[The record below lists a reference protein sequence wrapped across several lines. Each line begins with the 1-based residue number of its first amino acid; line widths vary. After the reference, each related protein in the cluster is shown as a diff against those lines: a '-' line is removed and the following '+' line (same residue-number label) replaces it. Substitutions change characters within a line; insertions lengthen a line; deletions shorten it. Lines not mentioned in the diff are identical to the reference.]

1 MTALYRLRRAASLAA
16 VAAAA
21 VLSASC
27 TGGGTGVV
35 SGRIT
40 VNGQPLPDGLITFES
55 EVGNKNAYAA
65 AIRQGVYETEP
76 IPAGPCKVTV
86 IHSAVPRP
94 AETGGNDLVPVR
106 KAKDG
111 PGITVPDKY
120 HRSDTSGLTFTVK
133 SGANTYDQDLT
144 P

>member
-1 MTALYRLRRAASLAA
+1 MTALRRLRRIAAFAA

-27 TGGGTGVV
+27 TGGGNGTV

-40 VNGQPLPDGLITFES
+40 LNGQPLKDGLITFES
-55 EVGNKNAYAA
+55 QVGSMNAYSA
-65 AIRQGVYETEP
+65 AIRDGIYETEP
-76 IPAGPCKVTV
+76 IPAGLCKVTV

-94 AETGGNDLVPVR
+94 TETGGNDLVPVR
-106 KAKDG
+106 TPKQG
-111 PGITVPDKY
+111 PGQVVPDKY
-120 HRSDTSGLTFTVK
+120 HKSDTSGLTFTVK
-133 SGANTYDQDLT
+133 AGANTYDQDLT

>member
-1 MTALYRLRRAASLAA
+1 MTALCRLRRAAGFAA
-16 VAAAA
+16 VALTA

-27 TGGGTGVV
+27 GGGSSKV

-55 EVGNKNAYAA
+55 DVGNRDAFSA
-65 AIRQGVYETEP
+65 AIKDGIYETGE

-94 AETGGNDLVPVR
+94 TVTGGNDLVPVR
-106 KAKDG
+106 SAKDG
-111 PGITVPDKY
+111 PGITVPVKY
-120 HRSDTSGLTFTVK
+120 HKSETSGLTYTVK